1 MPCYASEC
9 CEASRPAENKLCLLQ
24 HSVSPLQLTWLLA
37 LGALLPAV
45 PCTSPG
51 CWLLALEALLQTM
64 APTAAWLLWHKVRRA
79 GNQPCMSPA
88 SDLLTLEHPEPYY
101 VTALDSVWM
110 RWNKISLH
118 TYQAQEM
125 LSIAEQSPA
134 LPEKASLQ
142 CICYNSHG
150 RCYCS
155 PLNTKWLLSMRRIQ
169 LLKTLVGAKP

>member
-1 MPCYASEC
+1 
-9 CEASRPAENKLCLLQ
+9 
-24 HSVSPLQLTWLLA
+24 
-37 LGALLPAV
+37 
-45 PCTSPG
+45 
-51 CWLLALEALLQTM
+51 M
-64 APTAAWLLWHKVRRA
+64 APVAQGQASWKSALHVTR
-79 GNQPCMSPA
+79 

-125 LSIAEQSPA
+125 LSTGEQSPA